1 MEQSRQLIE
10 VNDVNGGSNREL
22 SSGRGDHRLR
32 MTFDR
37 YKKYKFYRDQI
48 NHLIRK
54 SKKDY
59 YITYFENFKKNSKKL
74 WSGVKEIINK
84 NVNDK
89 SPILNLQVNG
99 KIVSDNKTIA
109 NSFNKYFTTIAQK
122 LQEKMKPSSVHFS
135 NYMHINYPDSI
146 FLDPVTPEEVNDI
159 IANLDETKANDSY
172 DIPPKLIK
180 LVRHT
185 LSKPFSII
193 ANSSFSEV
201 SKSNFLIVRPHKNN
215 RTINLKINDENL
227 KQEAFSKYL
236 GVLIDEKLNW
246 KQHINQLNTKISKS
260 IGILYKLRYLVPKS
274 TLVTLYNS
282 FIQSHVLYGLLNW
295 GCANKTTLE
304 SLKINLRKAVR
315 VIDFASYTAHS
326 EPIFKRF
333 KLLNLDNLYKLETAK
348 FMFHINQEN
357 SGNFLQKEFMK
368 TSKLH
373 CYNTRQSSDL
383 GFSLP
388 SISTN
393 FKRNFLTFDGV
404 KIWNSLPLEIKST
417 RNKNPFKK
425 MMKKYLLQSS

>member
-1 MEQSRQLIE
+1 M
-10 VNDVNGGSNREL
+10 
-22 SSGRGDHRLR
+22 
-32 MTFDR
+32 
-37 YKKYKFYRDQI
+37 
-48 NHLIRK
+48 
-54 SKKDY
+54 
-59 YITYFENFKKNSKKL
+59 
-74 WSGVKEIINK
+74 
-84 NVNDK
+84 
-89 SPILNLQVNG
+89 
-99 KIVSDNKTIA
+99 
-109 NSFNKYFTTIAQK
+109 
-122 LQEKMKPSSVHFS
+122 
-135 NYMHINYPDSI
+135 
-146 FLDPVTPEEVNDI
+146 
-159 IANLDETKANDSY
+159 
-172 DIPPKLIK
+172 
-180 LVRHT
+180 
-185 LSKPFSII
+185 
-193 ANSSFSEV
+193 
-201 SKSNFLIVRPHKNN
+201 
-215 RTINLKINDENL
+215 
-227 KQEAFSKYL
+227 
-236 GVLIDEKLNW
+236 IDEKLNW

-373 CYNTRQSSDL
+373 CYNTRQSSGL

-404 KIWNSLPLEIKST
+404 KIWISLPLEIKST